1 MCKTIV
7 FSLTFDN
14 ILLFMKQTDVLIIG
28 SGIAGLSYALKLA
41 EHSDKTDVPIKI
53 TLLTK
58 KELKVSNTSYAQGG
72 IASVTNRI
80 DNFEKHIEDTLN
92 AGAYLNNRSVVEM
105 VVKQAPERI
114 KDLLHWGT
122 RFDKKNPKEFDL
134 AKEGGHSE
142 ARILHYKDLTGAEI
156 ERALTEQ
163 VKAHPNI
170 EILEYHFALD
180 LITEHHF
187 GKKITRETPDKHCY
201 GIYAL
206 NTQNGEIITIASKI
220 TLLATG
226 GIGQVYETTTN
237 PEIATGDG
245 IAMAYRAKAI
255 IKDMEFVQFH
265 PTAFYSPKKEN
276 PAFLVSE
283 AVRGFG
289 GILRNH
295 SGEDFMF
302 RYDKR
307 GSLAPRD
314 IVARAIDNEMK
325 KSGKKH
331 VWLDVTH
338 TNLEKFKA
346 HFPTIYEKCIENGI
360 DIGKDNIPVRPAAHY
375 LCGGISVDKNGETTI
390 KHLLAS
396 GETACTG
403 LHGANRL
410 ASNSLLE
417 ALVFSHQ
424 AYLKSVTEL
433 PKISL
438 RNDLPHWNVE
448 GTKDAEENVLI
459 EETKNEIQS
468 IMSNY
473 VGIVRT
479 NERLNRAA
487 NRLKLIY
494 EESEA
499 LYKRSKISQSLIE
512 LRNMRSVAYL
522 IIKQAQQRK
531 ENIGLH
537 YNKDLE
543 NQ

>member
-1 MCKTIV
+1 M
-7 FSLTFDN
+7 L
-14 ILLFMKQTDVLIIG
+14 QTDVLIIG

-41 EHSDKTDVPIKI
+41 EYQNEKDIPVSI
-53 TLLTK
+53 TLITK
-58 KELKVSNTSYAQGG
+58 NELKASNTSYAQGG
-72 IASVTNRI
+72 IASVTKQF
-80 DNFEKHIEDTLN
+80 DDFEKHIEDTLN
-92 AGAYLNNRSVVEM
+92 AGAYLNNRKVVEM

-114 KDLLHWGT
+114 NDLLKWGT
-122 RFDKKNPKEFDL
+122 RFDKAGKNEFDL

-156 ERALTEQ
+156 ERALIEQ
-163 VKAHPNI
+163 VKAHKNI
-170 EILEYHFALD
+170 AVLEYYFAID

-187 GKKITRETPDKHCY
+187 GENVTRETPDKHCF

-206 NTQNGEIITIASKI
+206 NTKTGEIVTISSKI

-237 PEIATGDG
+237 PPIATGDG

-265 PTAFYSPKKEN
+265 PTALYLPEKEN
-276 PAFLVSE
+276 PAFLISE

-302 RYDKR
+302 NYDPR

-338 TNLEKFKA
+338 TDIEAFKT
-346 HFPTIYEKCIENGI
+346 HFPTIYQKCIENNI
-360 DIGKDNIPVRPAAHY
+360 DVSKNYIPVRPAAHY
-375 LCGGISVDKNGETTI
+375 LCGGVSVNEHAQTTI
-390 KHLLAS
+390 HHLFAS

-424 AYLKSVTEL
+424 AYLKTIETL
-433 PKISL
+433 PGIAL
-438 RNDLPHWNVE
+438 RNDIPKWNIE
-448 GTKDAEENVLI
+448 GTREAEENILI

-473 VGIVRT
+473 VGIVRS
-479 NERLNRAA
+479 NERLKRAA

-499 LYKRSKISQSLIE
+499 LYRRSKISQSLIE

-522 IIKQAQQRK
+522 IIKQAQQRQ

-537 YNKDLE
+537 FNKDFSE
-543 NQ
+543 

>member
-1 MCKTIV
+1 MIK
-7 FSLTFDN
+7 
-14 ILLFMKQTDVLIIG
+14 TDVLIVG

-41 EHSDKTDVPIKI
+41 EYSKKNNVPLKI
-53 TLLTK
+53 TLITK
-58 KELKVSNTSYAQGG
+58 NELKASNTSYAQGG
-72 IASVTNRI
+72 IASVTKQI

-92 AGAYLNNRSVVEM
+92 AGAYLNDKKVVNL
-105 VVKQAPERI
+105 VVKQAPDRI
-114 KDLLHWGT
+114 NDLLNWGT
-122 RFDKKNPKEFDL
+122 RFDKINNNDFDL

-156 ERALTEQ
+156 ERALIERLKSYSM
-163 VKAHPNI
+163 VK
-170 EILEYHFALD
+170 ILEYHFAVD

-187 GKKITRETPDKHCY
+187 GEKITRETPDKHCF

-206 NTQNGEIITIASKI
+206 NAKTGEIITINSKI

-237 PEIATGDG
+237 PLIATGDG

-265 PTAFYSPKKEN
+265 PTALYTNKKDN
-276 PAFLVSE
+276 PAFLISE

-289 GILRNH
+289 GILRN
-295 SGEDFMF
+295 SKGEDFMYK
-302 RYDKR
+302 YDKR

-325 KSGKKH
+325 KSGDKH

-338 TNLEKFKA
+338 TDINSFKA
-346 HFPTIYEKCIENGI
+346 HFPTIYNKCSENGI
-360 DIGKDNIPVRPAAHY
+360 DVSKNYIPVRPAAHY
-375 LCGGISVDKNGETTI
+375 LCGGILVDIDAQTTI
-390 KHLLAS
+390 KNLFAS
-396 GETACTG
+396 GESACTG

-424 AYLKSVTEL
+424 AYLKTIEL
-433 PKISL
+433 
-438 RNDLPHWNVE
+438 LPNINLKPHLPDWNIE
-448 GTKDAEENVLI
+448 GTKDAEENILI

-473 VGIVRT
+473 VGIVRS
-479 NERLNRAA
+479 NERLKRAA
-487 NRLKLIY
+487 DRLKLIY
-494 EESEA
+494 EESES
-499 LYKRSKISQSLIE
+499 LYRRSKISQSLIE
-512 LRNMRSVAYL
+512 LRNMRSIAYL

-537 YNKDLE
+537 YNKDLVKE
-543 NQ
+543 

>member
-1 MCKTIV
+1 MI
-7 FSLTFDN
+7 
-14 ILLFMKQTDVLIIG
+14 QTDVLVIG

-41 EHSDKTDVPIKI
+41 EYSEHNRKPLHI
-53 TLLTK
+53 TLVTK
-58 KELKVSNTSYAQGG
+58 NELKASNTAYAQGG
-72 IASVTNRI
+72 IASVTATF
-80 DNFEKHIEDTLN
+80 DNFDKHIEDTLN
-92 AGAYLNNRSVVEM
+92 AGGYINNREVVTM

-114 KDLLHWGT
+114 NDLLQWGT
-122 RFDKKNPKEFDL
+122 RFDKKNKHEFDL

-156 ERALTEQ
+156 ERALIER
-163 VKAHPNI
+163 VKQYDNI
-170 EILEYHFALD
+170 NVLEYFFAID

-187 GKKITRETPDKHCY
+187 GQHVTRETPDKHCF

-206 NTQNGEIITIASKI
+206 NTQTGKIETIAAKI

-226 GIGQVYETTTN
+226 GVGQVYETTTN
-237 PEIATGDG
+237 PVIATGDG

-255 IKDMEFVQFH
+255 IKDMEFIQFH
-265 PTAFYSPKKEN
+265 PTALYLPEKEN
-276 PAFLVSE
+276 PAFLISE

-295 SGEDFMF
+295 KGEDFMF
-302 RYDKR
+302 AYDTR

-331 VWLDVTH
+331 VWLDVSH
-338 TNLEKFKA
+338 TDIEAFKT
-346 HFPTIYEKCIENGI
+346 HFPTIYQKCIDNGI
-360 DIGKDNIPVRPAAHY
+360 DVTKDYIPVRPAAHY
-375 LCGGISVDKNGETTI
+375 LCGGVLVNQQAQTTI
-390 KHLLAS
+390 KHLFAS

-417 ALVFSHQ
+417 ALIFSHQ
-424 AYLKSVTEL
+424 AYVKTVEL
-433 PKISL
+433 
-438 RNDLPHWNVE
+438 LPGIALQQNIPEWNTE
-448 GTKDAEENVLI
+448 GTTEPDELILI
-459 EETKNEIQS
+459 EETKAEIQN

-473 VGIVRT
+473 VGIVRS
-479 NERLNRAA
+479 NERLQRAA

-499 LYKRSKISQSLIE
+499 LYRRSRISKSLIE

-522 IIKQAQQRK
+522 IIKQAQERK
-531 ENIGLH
+531 QNVGLH
-537 YNKDLE
+537 FNKDLIPLS
-543 NQ
+543 